1 MLNHTPESNAPVTLG
16 KDEWLEVAD
25 DLLTTGPILQRVI
38 VETAQEHPEML
49 DLFPALDPELFEADI
64 RAAAVAVSYVAHFAA
79 DKCYFAIK
87 EED

>member
-1 MLNHTPESNAPVTLG
+1 MINRVPEPNAPVTLG

-25 DLLTTGPILQRVI
+25 DLLTAGPVLMHVL

-64 RAAAVAVSYVAHFAA
+64 RAAAVAVSYVANFAA
-79 DKCYFAIK
+79 DKCYFVLK